1 MRTFDP
7 KEISTGEFH
16 SLMLGAIAP
25 RPIAF
30 ASTVD
35 KEGNVNLSPFSF
47 FNCFGS
53 NPPILI
59 FSPARRVRDN
69 TGKHTLDNVLET
81 GEVVINIGNYA
92 IVEQM
97 SLASTEYDKGV
108 DEFVKSGL
116 TPVASTM
123 VKPPRVAETPAAFE
137 CKVLEVKPI
146 GDKGGA
152 ANLVICEAVLL
163 HVQEEVIGADG
174 KTIDPFKLD
183 AVARLGGNWYLRAQG
198 DCLFELPKPLQNQGI
213 GIDQLPVHIRQSPVL
228 TGNNLARLGNT
239 SSLPTQEEVQAFTK
253 DPLYAYL
260 LHKHQNNPPEA
271 ERQIHLLAQQFLE
284 EGRVTEAWK
293 ALLTLSSKGN
303 S

>member
-1 MRTFDP
+1 MKTFNP
-7 KEISTGEFH
+7 KEFPTGEFH

-53 NPPILI
+53 NPPVMI

-69 TGKHTLDNVLET
+69 TGKHTLENVLET

-92 IVEQM
+92 MVEQM

-108 DEFVKSGL
+108 NEFVKAGL
-116 TPVASTM
+116 TPEPSTLI
-123 VKPPRVAETPAAFE
+123 KPPRVAEAPVAFE
-137 CKVLEVKPI
+137 CNVLEVKSI
-146 GDKGGA
+146 GEGGGS
-152 ANLVICEAVLL
+152 ANLVICEAILM
-163 HVQEEVIGADG
+163 HVRDDVFGADG

-183 AVARLGGNWYLRAQG
+183 AVARLGGDWYMRANG
-198 DCLFELPKPLQNQGI
+198 DNLFELPKPLRTKGM
-213 GIDQLPVHIRQSPVL
+213 GIDQLPPHIRQSTVL

-239 SSLPTQEEVQAFTK
+239 ETLPT
-253 DPLYAYL
+253 
-260 LHKHQNNPPEA
+260 EA
-271 ERQIHLLAQQFLE
+271 ELKEFASEPMYRYLVQTHEQNPSEKMRQIHLLAQRLLE
-284 EGRVTEAWK
+284 EGRVHEAWK
-293 ALLTLSSKGN
+293 ALLVSQMEI
-303 S
+303 

>member
-1 MRTFDP
+1 MKTFNP
-7 KEISTGEFH
+7 KEIPTAEFH
-16 SLMLGAIAP
+16 SLMLGTIAP

-53 NPPILI
+53 NPPVLI

-69 TGKHTLDNVLET
+69 TGKHTLENVLET

-92 IVEQM
+92 MVEQM

-108 DEFVKSGL
+108 NEFVKAGL
-116 TPVASTM
+116 TPVASTL
-123 VKPPRVAETPAAFE
+123 VAPPRVAEAPAAFE

-146 GDKGGA
+146 GHQGGS
-152 ANLVICEAVLL
+152 ANLVICEALLL
-163 HVQEEVIGADG
+163 HVQDEVFGGDG

-183 AVARLGGNWYLRAQG
+183 AVARLGGDWYLRANG
-198 DCLFELPKPLQNQGI
+198 DSLFELPKPVRNKGI
-213 GIDQLPVHIRQSPVL
+213 GIDQLPAHIRNSTVL

-239 SSLPTQEEVQAFTK
+239 EAIPSQEEVQAFAQ
-253 DPLYAYL
+253 DPMYRYLAQKYADNRIEME
-260 LHKHQNNPPEA
+260 KQM
-271 ERQIHLLAQQFLE
+271 HLLAQRLLA
-284 EGRVTEAWK
+284 EGRVPEAWK
-293 ALLTLSSKGN
+293 VLLVN
-303 S
+303 SPLHR

>member
-1 MRTFDP
+1 
-7 KEISTGEFH
+7 
-16 SLMLGAIAP
+16 MLGAIAP

-35 KEGNVNLSPFSF
+35 LDGNVNLSPFSF

-53 NPPILI
+53 NPAVLI

-69 TGKHTLDNVLET
+69 TGKHTLENVLET

-92 IVEQM
+92 LVEQM

-108 DEFVKSGL
+108 NEFVKAGL
-116 TPVASTM
+116 TPVASTL
-123 VKPPRVAETPAAFE
+123 VKPPRVAEAPVAFE

-146 GDKGGA
+146 GEQGGA

-163 HVQEEVIGADG
+163 HVREEVFGADG

-183 AVARLGGNWYLRAQG
+183 AVARLGGDWYLRAQG
-198 DCLFELPKPLQNQGI
+198 DCLFELPKPLQNKGM
-213 GIDQLPVHIRQSPVL
+213 GIDQLPAHIKNSSVL

-239 SSLPTQEEVQAFTK
+239 QKLPTTAEIQEFRNEPIYRYLVQT
-253 DPLYAYL
+253 
-260 LHKHQNNPPEA
+260 HQQNFQEL
-271 ERQIHLLAQQFLE
+271 ERQLHLLAQKLLE
-284 EGRVTEAWK
+284 EGRVPEAWK
-293 ALLTLSSKGN
+293 ALLTLEN

>member
-1 MRTFDP
+1 LRTFNP
-7 KEISTGEFH
+7 KDLSTGEFH

-35 KEGNVNLSPFSF
+35 REGNVNLSPFSF

-53 NPPILI
+53 NPPVLI

-69 TGKHTLDNVLET
+69 SGKHTLDNVLET

-108 DEFVKSGL
+108 DEFVKAGL
-116 TPVASTM
+116 TPVASTL
-123 VKPPRVAETPAAFE
+123 VKPPRVAEAPAAFE

-146 GDKGGA
+146 GEKGGA

-163 HVQEEVIGADG
+163 HVREDVFGTDG
-174 KTIDPFKLD
+174 TTIDPVKLD
-183 AVARLGGNWYLRAQG
+183 AVARLGGDWYLRTTP
-198 DCLFELPKPLQNQGI
+198 DSLFELPKPLRNKGM
-213 GIDQLPVHIRQSPVL
+213 GIDQLPDHIRQSPVL

-239 SSLPTQEEVQAFTK
+239 EAMPTTAEVQEFMNE
-253 DPLYAYL
+253 PMYRYL
-260 LHKHQNNPPEA
+260 LQTHQQNPAEA
-271 ERQIHLLAQQFLE
+271 ETQIHLLAQKLLE
-284 EGRVTEAWK
+284 EGRVQEAWK
-293 ALLTLSSKGN
+293 ALLTLKDR
-303 S
+303 